1 VLQIPC
7 AIAERKLLHAE
18 LVGSNRCAIAGFTA
32 TSSAPILALCRT
44 LIAAGFDPTTPMECY
59 RNGVL
64 ALRIR
69 AIGEAAALELNGEGA
84 GFRPRRQPDA
94 APPIAPNAAG
104 GSQEPNAL
112 TTPQETGVA
121 Q

>member
-7 AIAERKLLHAE
+7 AITERKLLHAE
-18 LVGSNRCAIAGFTA
+18 LVGSNRCAIVGFTA
-32 TSSAPILALCRT
+32 TSTTPTLALCRT

-59 RNGVL
+59 RDGVL

-69 AIGEAAALELNGEGA
+69 AIGEAAALEPSGEGT
-84 GFRPRRQPDA
+84 GFRRRRQPDA
-94 APPIAPNAAG
+94 APLIAPNSAG
-104 GSQEPNAL
+104 GPKQPNAL
-112 TTPQETGVA
+112 TTPQEIGVA

>member
-7 AIAERKLLHAE
+7 AIAERKLLHVE
-18 LVGSNRCAIAGFTA
+18 LVGNNRCAIAGFTA
-32 TSSAPILALCRT
+32 TSSAPVSALCRT

-69 AIGEAAALELNGEGA
+69 AIGEAAALEINARGT
-84 GFRPRRQPDA
+84 GFIARSAVRTAPSIA
-94 APPIAPNAAG
+94 ANAAG

-112 TTPQETGVA
+112 TTHQAIGVA